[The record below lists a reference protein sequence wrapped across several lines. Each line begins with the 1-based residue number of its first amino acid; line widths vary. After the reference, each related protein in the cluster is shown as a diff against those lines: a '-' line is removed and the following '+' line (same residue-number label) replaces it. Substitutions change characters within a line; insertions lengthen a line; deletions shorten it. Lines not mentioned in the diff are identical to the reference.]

1 MGQQQLLLV
10 ILVTIIVGIATV
22 VAINTFGTAADA
34 ANIDSV
40 RQDVGSF
47 AAAAQSYYMK
57 PQMLGGGGRSFQ
69 NITFNDVPFASQG
82 VEDGTT
88 AWNINGK
95 YVITGASAT
104 QITLEAHPSSR
115 IPGGISDQAA
125 TAPDDATQG
134 DGILTAYICANRL
147 TWDVPCAN

>member
-22 VAINTFGTAADA
+22 VAINTFGTAADV
-34 ANIDSV
+34 ANVDSV
-40 RQDVGSF
+40 HQDVASF

-82 VEDGTT
+82 VEGGTT

-95 YVITGASAT
+95 YVIADASAT
-104 QITLEAHPSSR
+104 QITLEAHPASR
-115 IPGGISDQAA
+115 IPGGISDQAT
-125 TAPDDATQG
+125 TAPEDASLS
-134 DGILTAYICANRL
+134 DGALTAYICASRL
-147 TWDVPCAN
+147 TWETPCAN